1 MKLHKCG
8 EAAFVPG
15 VLLVAL
21 ATVLMSKASFGL
33 SMVVAP
39 AYVLADWTGFI
50 PTGTMC
56 YIYQGLLVI
65 ATSLIM
71 GRFRISYLVT
81 FFSAVCFGLSV
92 DAFGWVFAFIQS
104 PGMAAR
110 VLLFAVAIPINSLA
124 IALLLHSYF
133 PPQAPELFIREI
145 SGKFGWVMYKTKYV
159 YDLCSCAVSILLS
172 FLLLG
177 QLRHVGVGTVVY
189 AFINAPLIG
198 VFGRWLDRIADYE
211 PRFPKLWELCQK

>member
-8 EAAFVPG
+8 EIAFVPG
-15 VLLVAL
+15 VLLLGL

-39 AYVLADWTGFI
+39 AYVLADWIRLI

-71 GRFRISYLVT
+71 GRFKISYLIT

-104 PGMAAR
+104 PGMGLR
-110 VLLFAVAIPINSLA
+110 VLLFAVAIPINSLS
-124 IALLLHSYF
+124 IALLLHCYF
-133 PPQAPELFIREI
+133 PPQAPELFVREI
-145 SGKFGWVMYKTKYV
+145 SGKFSWQMYKTKYV
-159 YDLCSCAVSILLS
+159 YDLCSCAVSIAMS

-198 VFGRWLDRIADYE
+198 VFGRWLDKIADYE

>member
-1 MKLHKCG
+1 MKLRKCG

-15 VLLVAL
+15 VILLGL

-39 AYVLADWTGFI
+39 AYVLADWVRVI
-50 PTGTMC
+50 PTGSMC

-71 GRFRISYLVT
+71 GRFKISYLVT
-81 FFSAVCFGLSV
+81 FVSAVLFGVFVDIFGL
-92 DAFGWVFAFIQS
+92 VFAFISEPNLWQ
-104 PGMAAR
+104 R
-110 VLLFAVAIPINSLA
+110 VALFAIAIPINSLS

-133 PPQAPELFIREI
+133 PPQAPELFVREI
-145 SGKFGWVMYKTKYV
+145 SGKFGFVMYKTKYV
-159 YDLCSCAVSILLS
+159 YDLCSCAVSIVLS
-172 FLLLG
+172 FVLLG
-177 QLRHVGVGTVVY
+177 GLRHVGIGTVVY

-198 VFGRWLDRIADYE
+198 VFGKWLDKIADYE
-211 PRFPKLWELCQK
+211 PRWPKLWELCQR